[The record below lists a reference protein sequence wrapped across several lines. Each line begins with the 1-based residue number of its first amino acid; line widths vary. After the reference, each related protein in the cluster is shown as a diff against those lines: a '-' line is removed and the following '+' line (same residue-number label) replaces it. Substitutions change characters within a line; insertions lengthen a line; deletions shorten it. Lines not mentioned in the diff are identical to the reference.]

1 MLFLVVII
9 SFAYVSANLNTF
21 SSISPWSIFTI
32 PSSSPTS
39 ISILNSP
46 LVTDGIE
53 SLLFD
58 LKILFIVF
66 GINAKIKTNGFVNF
80 IRLLTTSDVAKAHFS
95 GLIVDT
101 AFGVNSPI
109 TTITTVVTTVAIRIA
124 VAEFSPII
132 LIAKLVPIVAT
143 VIFSKLPIKSI
154 VAKKSSKLS

>member
-1 MLFLVVII
+1 MTEGLEFL
-9 SFAYVSANLNTF
+9 
-21 SSISPWSIFTI
+21 SS
-32 PSSSPTS
+32 
-39 ISILNSP
+39 
-46 LVTDGIE
+46 
-53 SLLFD
+53 D
-58 LKILFIVF
+58 LKNLFIVF
-66 GINAKIKTNGFVNF
+66 GINAKIKTNGFVNL